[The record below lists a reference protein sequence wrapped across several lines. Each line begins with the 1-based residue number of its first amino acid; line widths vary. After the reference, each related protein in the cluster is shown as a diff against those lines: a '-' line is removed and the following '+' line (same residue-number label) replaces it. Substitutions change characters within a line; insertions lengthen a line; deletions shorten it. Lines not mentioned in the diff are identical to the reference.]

1 MITVSI
7 IGGTGY
13 TGSELLRILVNHPKV
28 EIKHITS
35 RKMDGINITKVH
47 PNLKN
52 LTKSKICES
61 HGDSTKNMDN
71 LVFENIS
78 PSNLDSD
85 FVFCATP
92 HGASMKIVPELYETG
107 SKIIDLSGD
116 YRFEDLS
123 LYEKWY
129 NLSHTGE
136 LPAIYGLP
144 ELHREEIKKA
154 QLVANPG
161 CFPTGSILALAPLV
175 KEGIIE
181 NRIIVDSKTGVSGAG
196 VNPSETT
203 HYPNV
208 NENIL
213 PYKMTTHRHSPEIE
227 KELEKLNNNG
237 NIINNIKLSF
247 TPHLAPLTRGILSTT
262 HSYLKDT
269 DIDRDTIIDI
279 YNEFYKN
286 EPFVRIFE
294 EGAPTLTGVRGSNFC
309 DIGGFEIDRHGRI
322 VVVSAIDNLVKGASG
337 QAVHNMNLMA
347 GFDETEALMYGGL
360 RP

>member
-1 MITVSI
+1 MVTISI

-13 TGSELLRILVNHPKV
+13 TGSELLRILLNHPQV

-35 RKMDGINITKVH
+35 RKMDGVNITKVH

-52 LTKSKICES
+52 I
-61 HGDSTKNMDN
+61 KNIDN

-129 NLSHTGE
+129 NLTHTGE
-136 LPAIYGLP
+136 LPAVYGLP
-144 ELHREEIKKA
+144 ELHRNEIKKA

-203 HYPNV
+203 HYPSV

-227 KELEKLNNNG
+227 KELEKLN
-237 NIINNIKLSF
+237 ISNNIKLSF

-262 HSYLKDT
+262 HSYLKNT
-269 DIDRDTIIDI
+269 DIDRDIIIDI

-337 QAVHNMNLMA
+337 QAIHNLNLMA
-347 GFDETEALMYGGL
+347 GFNETESLLYGGL
-360 RP
+360 KP